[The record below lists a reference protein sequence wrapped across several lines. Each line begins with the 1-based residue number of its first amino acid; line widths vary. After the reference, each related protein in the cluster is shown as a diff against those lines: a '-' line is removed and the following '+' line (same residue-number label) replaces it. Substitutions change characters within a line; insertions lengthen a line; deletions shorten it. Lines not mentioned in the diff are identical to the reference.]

1 MIEIKN
7 LTKVF
12 PPNVIAVNNLT
23 LDIKTGINGLIGEN
37 GAGKSTLLRLIAD
50 VYQEDDGTI
59 TINGIDHHDNSARSD
74 LFFLSDDPFYNGS
87 DNAKENMLF
96 YSSLFELDEAKFTE
110 MMNKLSLPLDRRVST
125 FSKGMRRQLFLCI
138 ALSMKAHYILLD
150 EAFDGLDP
158 IVQDVIK
165 EEIIMN
171 ANDKVFLVSSHNLQ
185 SLERLCDNF
194 ILLSKGRCKKEG
206 AEEDLGQS
214 FRKYQILF
222 DKEVS
227 KNDLLALGV
236 KVVSIKKVGSIS
248 YVVVTGEN
256 DEQII
261 KEHFKPT
268 LMENVVIDNDEIIK
282 LEMLLAEGEE

>member
-1 MIEIKN
+1 
-7 LTKVF
+7 
-12 PPNVIAVNNLT
+12 
-23 LDIKTGINGLIGEN
+23 
-37 GAGKSTLLRLIAD
+37 
-50 VYQEDDGTI
+50 
-59 TINGIDHHDNSARSD
+59 
-74 LFFLSDDPFYNGS
+74 
-87 DNAKENMLF
+87 
-96 YSSLFELDEAKFTE
+96 
-110 MMNKLSLPLDRRVST
+110 
-125 FSKGMRRQLFLCI
+125 
-138 ALSMKAHYILLD
+138 
-150 EAFDGLDP
+150 
-158 IVQDVIK
+158 
-165 EEIIMN
+165 MN

-206 AEEDLGQS
+206 AGEDLGQS